1 MRSYVD
7 KDSFQ
12 EVARDVKAGDV
23 PRQFEGYKAGEQTI
37 SPTAKDDSTK
47 FSRYKYLIHLVSSH
61 DGTN

>member
-23 PRQFEGYKAGEQTI
+23 PREFEGYKAGEQTI
-37 SPTAKDDSTK
+37 SPTAKGRRLNK
-47 FSRYKYLIHLVSSH
+47 NISR
-61 DGTN
+61 